1 MAWSSSSSSWAP
13 ARRSQQMASCS
24 SRSSSGKALGH
35 TSRRYVGRLGLTYRL
50 RGLEGLE
57 NVEELAARPVEQIE
71 QRLAEGE
78 GRRVLGVRV
87 LGDGVV
93 VERDGELH

>member
-1 MAWSSSSSSWAP
+1 M
-13 ARRSQQMASCS
+13 
-24 SRSSSGKALGH
+24 
-35 TSRRYVGRLGLTYRL
+35 GRLVGTYRL